1 MKILQLFTN
10 DTEIIA
16 SDGIMY
22 VDGRFNLCSI
32 ANAVRERNAR
42 VAKNFPYKVCDGFA
56 IYKNNRIANGYGIQ
70 YKL

>member
-10 DTEIIA
+10 DSEIIA

-22 VDGRFNLCSI
+22 VDGRFSIYSI
-32 ANAVRERNAR
+32 ANAVRERNKKMA
-42 VAKNFPYKVCDGFA
+42 NFPHKICDGFA
-56 IYKNNRIANGYGIQ
+56 IYKNNCIANVIGIQ